1 MYDDD
6 DDDDDDDDNGDN
18 NSNDNNDNNNI
29 NNEILIK
36 RELLIDIRARR
47 AVQENRKIAFK
58 LGHYQ

>member
-6 DDDDDDDDNGDN
+6 DDDDDGDN
-18 NSNDNNDNNNI
+18 NNNDNNDINI
-29 NNEILIK
+29 EILIK
-36 RELLIDIRARR
+36 RELLIYIRARR